1 MGIWICLVDY
11 VATQGVDAMMEN
23 GWSFQRPCEVGIFPL
38 MVALNMIAKR
48 IVEEAVKQEETG
60 GKLENGK
67 TYARTGKLLRV
78 YDQAQEYLLDSLKNK
93 RFCGKCST
101 DQKE

>member
-1 MGIWICLVDY
+1 
-11 VATQGVDAMMEN
+11 MEPKELDQDGDLDLFSGLCGN
-23 GWSFQRPCEVGIFPL
+23 AGSGRDDGEWLFQRPCEVGIFPL
-38 MVALNMIAKR
+38 TVALNMIAKR

-67 TYARTGKLLRV
+67 TYAWTGKLLRV

-93 RFCGKCST
+93 RF
-101 DQKE
+101 